1 MVADLKRY
9 PAMKEAGL
17 PWLED
22 VPEHW
27 KVLPNWALMRQR
39 KVIVGNR
46 HTEYRLL
53 SLTKQGVI
61 IRDLTSGGK
70 FSTDMDTCQ
79 EVRPGDLIF
88 CLFDVPETPRTVGLS
103 SHDGMIT
110 GAYTVFECSDPTLAA
125 FINLFYRAMDDR
137 KLLSPIYSGL
147 RNTIPLPRFLS
158 IKTPVPS
165 AEERTAIV
173 RFLGHADR
181 RIRHAI
187 QAKQK
192 LIAVLNEQKQGVIHR
207 AVTRGLEPNVRLKPS
222 RVDWLGDVPEYWD
235 LHRLKTVLRTVDER
249 SKTDS
254 ETLLS
259 LRRDHGVVKFAEH
272 FMRPPQGATTIGYK
286 LVAPEQIVV
295 NRLQANNGLIFKSAL
310 SGVISP
316 DYSVFA
322 VSNSANPD
330 YVSALLRLPHYRAHF
345 RRSATGLGTGT
356 AGFLRLYDDDLLA
369 TPLALPPLDEQER
382 IVSSLERSTSGVT
395 TAIDRAKRSVDLLGE
410 YRTSLIAEI
419 VTGKLDVRDAAARL
433 TNEVDEP
440 ELRDEID
447 FEELED
453 SSDEELKAVEV

>member
-1 MVADLKRY
+1 
-9 PAMKEAGL
+9 
-17 PWLED
+17 
-22 VPEHW
+22 
-27 KVLPNWALMRQR
+27 
-39 KVIVGNR
+39 
-46 HTEYRLL
+46 
-53 SLTKQGVI
+53 
-61 IRDLTSGGK
+61 
-70 FSTDMDTCQ
+70 
-79 EVRPGDLIF
+79 
-88 CLFDVPETPRTVGLS
+88 
-103 SHDGMIT
+103 
-110 GAYTVFECSDPTLAA
+110 
-125 FINLFYRAMDDR
+125 MDDR

-158 IKTPVPS
+158 VKTPVPS
-165 AEERTAIV
+165 AEERAAIV
-173 RFLGHADR
+173 RFLGYADR

-192 LIAVLNEQKQGVIHR
+192 LIAVLNEQKQGVVHR

-222 RVDWLGDVPEYWD
+222 RVAWLGEVPEHWD

-272 FMRPPQGATTIGYK
+272 FTRPPQGATTMGYK

-330 YVSALLRLPHYRAHF
+330 YISAMLRLPHYRAHF

-382 IVSSLERSTSGVT
+382 IVSSFERSTSGVT

-440 ELRDEID
+440 EPRDEID

-453 SSDEELKAVEV
+453 SSDEELEAVEA